1 MKRII
6 ALLLVLVLCFSLAA
20 CGNDEKPNDNNN
32 NNNNA
37 SSGIQNEDASSN
49 EKNDYTS
56 DKDLPGVIR
65 VNLSTVKYCV
75 DAPGTL
81 SQRANT
87 GHIVEMGSYFVVYDQ
102 YVDISSEKE
111 FGVDKDSTLKSEDVI
126 GNMSKQM
133 AATCQNGLIFADD
146 YSVEIAN
153 KENKK
158 VNSWDM
164 CKVSGSIKLS
174 CEFPLDYESVD
185 FVAYSLIKD
194 GFPVYF
200 AVVENPAGDN
210 PINLGAMADKIAKT
224 FREYSED

>member
-1 MKRII
+1 MKKFLCL
-6 ALLLVLVLCFSLAA
+6 ALALTICFSLVA

-32 NNNNA
+32 NSESTA
-37 SSGIQNEDASSN
+37 IQNEDANNSN
-49 EKNDYTS
+49 KENDYTS
-56 DKDLPGVIR
+56 DKDLPGIIR

-111 FGVDKDSTLKSEDVI
+111 FGVDKNSISNADDVI
-126 GNMSKQM
+126 GAMSKQM
-133 AATCQNGLIFADD
+133 AATCRNGLIFADD
-146 YSVEIAN
+146 YKVEVAN
-153 KENKK
+153 SENKK

-210 PINLGAMADKIAKT
+210 PIDLGTMADKIAKT

>member
-6 ALLLVLVLCFSLAA
+6 ALLLVLVLCFSLVA
-20 CGNDEKPNDNNN
+20 CGNNEKPNDNGTNQTF
-32 NNNNA
+32 
-37 SSGIQNEDASSN
+37 GVQNEGNTDDN
-49 EKNDYTS
+49 MENDYTS
-56 DKDLPGVIR
+56 DTDLPGVIR

-102 YVDISSEKE
+102 YVDVSSEKE
-111 FGVDKDSTLKSEDVI
+111 FGVDKNSISTAEDVI
-126 GNMSKQM
+126 EAMSKQM
-133 AATCQNGLIFADD
+133 AATCQNGLIFADE
-146 YSVEIAN
+146 YTVETT
-153 KENKK
+153 KSETVK

-164 CKVSGSIKLS
+164 CKVNGSIKLS
-174 CEFPLDYESVD
+174 CEFPLDYESVE
-185 FVAYSLIKD
+185 FVAYSLVKD

-200 AVVENPAGDN
+200 AVVENPAGENLID
-210 PINLGAMADKIAKT
+210 LGAMADKIAKT